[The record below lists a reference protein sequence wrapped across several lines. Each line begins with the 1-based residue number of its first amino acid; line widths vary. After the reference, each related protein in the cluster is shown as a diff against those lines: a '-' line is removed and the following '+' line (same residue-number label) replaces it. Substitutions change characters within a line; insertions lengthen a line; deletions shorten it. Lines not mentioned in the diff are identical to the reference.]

1 MSTVND
7 NIRKYRTFRQ
17 MSQKQLGEQLNK
29 STNVISN
36 WENGIH
42 SPDLDTV
49 ADICRI
55 LKISPDE
62 LFGWS
67 ENREYKEFERS
78 MKKYQ
83 DELDQLE
90 RQKASID
97 NQIKSINKK
106 IADRKV
112 IEETPFD
119 IFNSPLPFN

>member
-1 MSTVND
+1 MSIVND
-7 NIRKYRTFRQ
+7 NIRKYRVFRQ
-17 MSQKQLGEQLNK
+17 LSQKQLGEQLNK

-49 ADICRI
+49 ADICKILRI
-55 LKISPDE
+55 TPDE

-97 NQIKSINKK
+97 NQIKSINRK
-106 IADRKV
+106 IADRTV
-112 IEETPFD
+112 IKDDPFD
-119 IFNSPLPFN
+119 LPFN